1 VAVGTRFTVAVAGA
15 LVPPAPVQ
23 ISEYMVAAF
32 TAPVLCVPLA
42 ASEPVQPP
50 DAAQD
55 VALVELQVNVDVPP
69 ADTAVGAA
77 DSVAVGIGR
86 ILTVALAGVLVPPAP
101 AQTSEYTVAAVNG
114 PVLRLPLAAKLP
126 LQPPEAVQDVALV
139 ELQVSVDEPPVATL
153 EGEALTLAVGAA
165 GKGLTVTDAAAAGLV
180 PPGPEQVNEKVEL
193 AVSAP
198 VLCEP
203 LAASVPLQLPA
214 ARHAVA

>member
-1 VAVGTRFTVAVAGA
+1 MAVGTRFTVAVAGA

-50 DAAQD
+50 DAA
-55 VALVELQVNVDVPP
+55 
-69 ADTAVGAA
+69 
-77 DSVAVGIGR
+77 
-86 ILTVALAGVLVPPAP
+86 
-101 AQTSEYTVAAVNG
+101 
-114 PVLRLPLAAKLP
+114 
-126 LQPPEAVQDVALV
+126 QDVALV